1 VEFGA
6 PLQVRQVKMKLV
18 AAAALALMLPWESTF
33 ECGLGLRRPDRL
45 ESGLEIILCGIYI
58 LS

>member
-1 VEFGA
+1 
-6 PLQVRQVKMKLV
+6 MKLV